1 MKILEEISI
10 LTESVK
16 NYKLSKNPLDIIRK
30 IGLRSLR
37 KKDTRLAKE
46 FKNIIKDS
54 RSGIRKTAADIRYRQ
69 ILKDKKISPQKKL
82 EALKI
87 RNADPEYQV
96 ARKKSKQI
104 LQSKKSELNAIRNA
118 HKHDVKNKLTRD
130 KLQDEGYK
138 QLSGISSA
146 AKFAAITGGLGATAY
161 GAKKIYDKDKEELK
175 DLAIE
180 KTKNVINNMPILP
193 SELAEP
199 ILKKLPKQRSI
210 IDKFWSK
217 V

>member
-1 MKILEEISI
+1 MKILEEVDI

-16 NYKLSKNPLDIIRK
+16 NYKLPRNPLNIIRK
-30 IGLRSLR
+30 IGLRSLQ

-54 RSGIRKTAADIRYRQ
+54 KSGIRKTAADIRYRQ
-69 ILKDKKISPQKKL
+69 ILKDKKISPQEKL
-82 EALKI
+82 DALKI
-87 RNADPEYQV
+87 RNADPEYQA
-96 ARKKSKQI
+96 ARKKAKEVLHSRRA
-104 LQSKKSELNAIRNA
+104 ELNAIKTS
-118 HKHDVKNKLTRD
+118 HKHDVKDKLTRE

-138 QLSGISSA
+138 QLSRISKSA
-146 AKFAAITGGLGATAY
+146 KIIAVTGGLGATAY

-210 IDKFWSK
+210 VDKFWSK